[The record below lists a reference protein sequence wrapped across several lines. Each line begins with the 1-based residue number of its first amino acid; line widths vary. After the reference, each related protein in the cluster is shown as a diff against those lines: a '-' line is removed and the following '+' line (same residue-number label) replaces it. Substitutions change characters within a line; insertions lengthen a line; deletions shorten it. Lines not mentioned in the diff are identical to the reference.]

1 MEAEIAKVALSQGT
15 WAALSIV
22 LIYYILKAQ
31 EKRDTTQEERE
42 KRYQEIISNLS
53 ERIDLLED
61 IWRDMKQLKEY
72 IYK

>member
-1 MEAEIAKVALSQGT
+1 MENEIAKVALSQGI

-22 LIYYILKAQ
+22 LIFYILKAQ

-53 ERIDLLED
+53 EKINLLEEVR
-61 IWRDMKQLKEY
+61 RDMKQLKDLMS
-72 IYK
+72 K